1 MPSTAPSVLVQAV
14 LLAGM
19 GVLLGYLSVQVYRQR
34 SSPGAAW
41 FSGLLAML
49 AAGLL
54 LVVGLGSWLGFDEQD
69 VWLTALYAVVLLTP
83 IPWIGFVARFT
94 GRGEFLTRRRL
105 SVVSAP
111 LLVGT
116 IVVFLPLL
124 VSRPAPLLQI
134 GVLAV
139 FFYGVM
145 LVFAGGALLIRTTYL
160 YSHLSVSQ
168 GVAPAVALVEPWF
181 VLTVAFQ
188 PIELS
193 LPVRMAVVT
202 AGTGLVTALLAA
214 SVLRLGLLETAAA
227 AGNIGQEV
235 VVEEIDKVVIVTDD
249 AGRIVT
255 INEAAKADLDLQ
267 ESETLGARL
276 ESVLGHTPDT
286 LVGNRTI
293 ELYTTS
299 GYRTFEVGVSPL
311 LDQHDEEFGRVVTL
325 SDVTRREIRQ
335 GQLQVLNRVLRHN
348 LRNKID
354 IVYALADTVEAPPD
368 VGQQIRQ
375 AADDLLTTSERARE
389 LEESMATASVSATT
403 VRLADLVTSTIEDVR
418 GQYPDVR
425 VDQEVPEDLTMR
437 SDPTILEYVLSNLV
451 ENAAKHNDAEVP
463 EISVAAEREHSDERR
478 TVEIVVRDNG
488 PGISEHERAVIERGE
503 ETALQH
509 GSGLGLWTALWGTRL
524 LGGRLRLED
533 NQPRGT
539 VARIRLSTATDVT
552 TPGSPAE
559 E

>member
-1 MPSTAPSVLVQAV
+1 MSSTAPSVLAQAV
-14 LLAGM
+14 LLVGM
-19 GVLLGYLSVQVYRQR
+19 GVFLGYLSVRAYRQR

-54 LVVGLGSWLGFDEQD
+54 LIAGLGSWLGFDEQN

-111 LLVGT
+111 LLTGT

-134 GVLAV
+134 GVLVV

-145 LVFAGGALLIRTTYL
+145 LVFVGGALLIRTTYL

-181 VLTVAFQ
+181 VLTVVFQ

-193 LPVRMAVVT
+193 LPVRMGFVT
-202 AGTGLVTALLAA
+202 AGTGLSTALLAA
-214 SVLRLGLLETAAA
+214 SVLRLELLETAAA
-227 AGNIGQEV
+227 AGNVGQEV

-249 AGRIVT
+249 AGRIV
-255 INEAAKADLDLQ
+255 IVNEAAKTDLDLQ
-267 ESETLGARL
+267 ESETLGAQL
-276 ESVLGHTPDT
+276 ESILGHTPDT

>member
-1 MPSTAPSVLVQAV
+1 MPTTAPSVLVQAV

-54 LVVGLGSWLGFDEQD
+54 LVVGLGLWLGFDEQD
-69 VWLTALYAVVLLTP
+69 LWLTALYAVVLLTP
-83 IPWIGFVARFT
+83 VPWISFVTRFT

-105 SVVSAP
+105 SVASSP
-111 LLVGT
+111 LLGGIFV
-116 IVVFLPLL
+116 IFLPLL
-124 VSRPAPLLQI
+124 VPRPGPLFQI
-134 GVLAV
+134 VILAV

-145 LVFAGGALLIRTTYL
+145 LVFVGGALLIRTTYL
-160 YSHLSVSQ
+160 YSHLSVAQ
-168 GVAPAVALVEPWF
+168 GIAPAVALVEPWF

-188 PIELS
+188 PIDLS
-193 LPVRMAVVT
+193 LPARMGVVT
-202 AGTGLVTALLAA
+202 VGMGLVTGLLAV
-214 SVLRLGLLETAAA
+214 SVLRLRLLETAAA
-227 AGNIGQEV
+227 AGNVGQEV

-249 AGRIVT
+249 SGRIVI
-255 INEAAKADLDLQ
+255 INEAAKADLGLE
-267 ESETLGARL
+267 ESETLGTKL
-276 ESVLGHTPDT
+276 ESVLEHTPDT

-299 GYRTFEVGVSPL
+299 GYRTFEVGVSPV
-311 LDQHDEEFGRVVTL
+311 LDQHDEAFGHVITL

-348 LRNKID
+348 LRNKVD
-354 IVYALADTVEAPPD
+354 VVYALADTVETPPD
-368 VGQQIRQ
+368 VGQRIRQ
-375 AADDLLTTSERARE
+375 ATDDLLTTSERARE
-389 LEESMATASVSATT
+389 IEESMAASSVSATT
-403 VRLADLVTSTIEDVR
+403 VRVADLVTSTVAETR
-418 GQYPDVR
+418 EQYPDAR
-425 VDQEVPEDLTMR
+425 VDTDVPEDLTIR

-451 ENAAKHNDAEVP
+451 ENAARHNDAEVP
-463 EISVAAEREHSDERR
+463 EISITAGREDSSERR

-503 ETALQH
+503 ETALRH

-539 VARIRLSTATDVT
+539 VARVKLSTATDVT
-552 TPGSPAE
+552 THSSPAE

>member
-255 INEAAKADLDLQ
+255 INEAAKADLDLR